1 MKGGNEK
8 SAARESTSCCIS
20 GPSVMTTGDGTSVG
34 TPSPCCGGSDPGI
47 ETVSC
52 RDRFLDGWVETPA
65 GPVPRVVASL
75 RARDILGR
83 WKMRW
88 GIGRGRYRIAP
99 RLYANGNP
107 SPESPVLVTA
117 NYKMTFD
124 ALRKELDGVD
134 AWILVLDTDG
144 VNVWCAAG
152 KGTFGTDE
160 VIRSVEESRLADVV
174 KYRKLILP
182 QLGAPG
188 VSAHLVRNGCG
199 FGVTYGPVYAR
210 DIKRFLARG
219 MMASTEMRRVSFPL
233 TERISLA
240 PMEIVGLLKPVCLI
254 LPVLFLLAGVGPGVF
269 SLAGA
274 WQRGTAALAVLAT
287 GILAGAVATP
297 LLLPWIPWRAF
308 SIKGAFVGTLMATCV
323 TVLYRSVI
331 GPLQALALFS
341 MLPAVSSFVAM
352 NFTGSTPFTSPSGV
366 EKEMH
371 RAIPAQVALAASAI
385 VFWITG
391 VFAG

>member
-1 MKGGNEK
+1 MTKDCSEK
-8 SAARESTSCCIS
+8 SA
-20 GPSVMTTGDGTSVG
+20 MTTGDGMPVG
-34 TPSPCCGGSDPGI
+34 TPSPCCGGSEPGR
-47 ETVSC
+47 ETVSY
-52 RDRFLDGWVETPA
+52 RDGFLDGWVETHA
-65 GPVPRVVASL
+65 GPVPRVVAIL

-88 GIGRGRYRIAP
+88 GIGRRRYRIAP
-99 RLYANGNP
+99 RLYAIGNP
-107 SPESPVLVTA
+107 SPESPILVTA

-124 ALRKELDGVD
+124 AVRKELDGVD
-134 AWILVLDTDG
+134 TWILVLDTDG

-160 VIRSVEESRLADVV
+160 VIRRVEESRLADIVTH
-174 KYRKLILP
+174 RRLILP

-199 FGVTYGPVYAR
+199 FGATYGPVYAR
-210 DIKRFLARG
+210 DIKRFLAGG
-219 MMASTEMRRVSFPL
+219 MMASPEMRRIAFPL
-233 TERISLA
+233 AERISLM
-240 PMEIVGLLKPVCLI
+240 PMEIVGLLKPVGLI
-254 LPVLFLLAGVGPGVF
+254 LPILFLLAGIGPGVF

-274 WQRGTAALAVLAT
+274 WQRGTVALIILAA

-297 LLLPWIPWRAF
+297 LLLPWIPWKAF
-308 SIKGAFVGTLMATCV
+308 SIKGAFVGGLLATCG

-366 EKEMH
+366 EKEMR
-371 RAIPAQVALAASAI
+371 RAIPAQVVLAASAI
-385 VFWITG
+385 VFWIMG